1 MQHIS
6 KQSWGKEEVSR
17 VILKK
22 IELNENEYGTYQNL
36 WNMAETVLR
45 RKFIALNAYIEN
57 GKVLNQ

>member
-17 VILKK
+17 VIFKK